1 MMRVLVA
8 TDAWH
13 PQINGVVRS
22 LEHTARE
29 AAALGAELEFL
40 SPQGFRTIPMPSYS
54 EIRLAL
60 ATPRMI
66 MRRIEAMQPDFVHIA
81 TEGPIGMLVRRACIA
96 SRRTFTTSYH
106 TKFPEYLSARAPVP
120 ERLTYAWLR
129 SFHNAGGGVM
139 VSTATLERDLEA
151 RGFKRLM
158 RWSRGVDAEL
168 FRPRPEATLNLPRPV
183 YLFVGRV
190 AVEKNIEAFLELD
203 LPGSKVVV
211 GGGPALASLKE
222 RFPKVH
228 FLGPKEGEDL
238 AQVYSACDVFCFPS
252 RTDTFGIVLLEA
264 LASGLPV
271 AAYPVTGPTDVL
283 ADATETVGILDND
296 LRTACLK
303 ALELSPAA
311 ARRFALRFTW
321 RESARQFLDN
331 VLIAHDIGPIARRYR
346 LRRRRRIASGA

>member
-1 MMRVLVA
+1 MRVLIA

-22 LEHTARE
+22 LEYTARE
-29 AAALGAELEFL
+29 AEHLGAHLEFL
-40 SPQGFRTIPMPSYS
+40 SPQEFRTLPMPSYS

-120 ERLTYAWLR
+120 ERWTYAWLR
-129 SFHNAGGGVM
+129 SFHNAAGGVM
-139 VSTATLERDLEA
+139 VSTASLERDLAA

-158 RWSRGVDAEL
+158 RWSRGVDADL
-168 FRPRPEATLNLPRPV
+168 FRPRPEATLNIPRPAF
-183 YLFVGRV
+183 LFVGRV
-190 AVEKNIEAFLELD
+190 AVEKNIEAFLDLD

-211 GGGPALASLKE
+211 GGGPALESLQA
-222 RFPKVH
+222 RYPDVH

-271 AAYPVTGPTDVL
+271 AAYPVTGPSDVL
-283 ADATETVGILDND
+283 ADATEPVGVLDED
-296 LRTACLK
+296 LRTACLR

-311 ARRFALRFTW
+311 ARRFGEHYTW

-331 VLIAHDIGPIARRYR
+331 VLVAHDIGPIARRYR
-346 LRRRRRIASGA
+346 LRLRRRVASGS

>member
-1 MMRVLVA
+1 MRILVA

-29 AAALGAELEFL
+29 AANLGAQMEFL
-40 SPQGFRTIPMPSYS
+40 TPQEFRTVPLPSYQ
-54 EIRLAL
+54 EIRLSL

-66 MRRIEAMQPDFVHIA
+66 MRRIESMQPDFVHVA

-96 SRRTFTTSYH
+96 SKRTFTTSYH

-139 VSTATLERDLEA
+139 VSTATLERELEQ

-158 RWSRGVDAEL
+158 RWSRGVDADL
-168 FRPRPEATLNLPRPV
+168 FKPRPEVDLGLPHPIFL
-183 YLFVGRV
+183 YVGRV
-190 AVEKNIEAFLELD
+190 AVEKNIEAFLSLD

-222 RFPKVH
+222 KFPETRFY
-228 FLGPKEGEDL
+228 GPKEGEAL
-238 AQVYSACDVFCFPS
+238 AEIYSGSDVFVFPS

-271 AAYPVTGPTDVL
+271 AAYPVTGPKDVL
-283 ADATETVGILDND
+283 GEATEPVGVLDED
-296 LRTACLK
+296 LRSACLH
-303 ALELSPAA
+303 ALELSPEA
-311 ARRFALRFTW
+311 ARNFAMRYTW
-321 RESARQFLDN
+321 RECARQFLDN
-331 VLIAHDIGPIARRYR
+331 VLIAHDFGPVARRFR
-346 LRRRRRIASGA
+346 LLRRTRLASLA

>member
-1 MMRVLVA
+1 MRVLVA

-22 LEHTARE
+22 LEYTARE
-29 AAALGAELEFL
+29 AEHLGAEIMFL
-40 SPQGFRTIPMPSYS
+40 TPQEFRTVPMPTYN
-54 EIRLAL
+54 EIRLSL

-81 TEGPIGMLVRRACIA
+81 TEGPIGILVRRACIA

-120 ERLTYAWLR
+120 ERWTYAWLR
-129 SFHNAGGGVM
+129 SFHNAAGGVM
-139 VSTATLERDLEA
+139 VSTATLERDLAA

-158 RWSRGVDAEL
+158 RWSRGVDADL
-168 FRPRPEATLNLPRPV
+168 FRPRPEATLNIPRPAF
-183 YLFVGRV
+183 LFVGRV
-190 AVEKNIEAFLELD
+190 AVEKNIEAFLDLD

-211 GGGPALASLKE
+211 GSGPALESL
-222 RFPKVH
+222 RARYPDVH

-238 AQVYSACDVFCFPS
+238 AQVYAACDVFCFPS

-264 LASGLPV
+264 MASGLPV
-271 AAYPVTGPTDVL
+271 AAYPVTGPLDVL
-283 ADATETVGILDND
+283 EGATEPVGVLDED

-311 ARRFALRFTW
+311 ARRFGERYTW

-346 LRRRRRIASGA
+346 LRLRRRVASGE

>member
-1 MMRVLVA
+1 MRILVA

-29 AAALGAELEFL
+29 AANLGAQMEFL
-40 SPQGFRTIPMPSYS
+40 TPQEFRTVPLPTYQ
-54 EIRLAL
+54 EIRLSL

-66 MRRIEAMQPDFVHIA
+66 MRRIEAMQPDFVHVA

-96 SRRTFTTSYH
+96 SKRTFTTSYH

-139 VSTATLERDLEA
+139 VSTATLERELDQ

-158 RWSRGVDAEL
+158 RWSRGVDADL
-168 FRPRPEATLNLPRPV
+168 FRPRPEVNLGLPGPV
-183 YLFVGRV
+183 FLYVGRV
-190 AVEKNIEAFLELD
+190 AVEKNIEAFLSLD

-222 RFPKVH
+222 RFPETR
-228 FLGPKEGEDL
+228 FYGPLEGEAL
-238 AQVYSACDVFCFPS
+238 AEVYSGSDVFVFPS

-264 LASGLPV
+264 MASGLPV
-271 AAYPVTGPTDVL
+271 AAYPVTGPKDVL
-283 ADATETVGILDND
+283 GEASEPVGVLDED

-303 ALELSPAA
+303 ALEISPRA
-311 ARRFALRFTW
+311 ARDFALRYTW
-321 RESARQFLDN
+321 RECARQFLDN
-331 VLIAHDIGPIARRYR
+331 VLIAHDFGPVARRFR
-346 LRRRRRIASGA
+346 LLRRSRLASLA

>member
-1 MMRVLVA
+1 MRVLVA

-29 AAALGAELEFL
+29 AEALGAEMMFL
-40 SPQGFRTIPMPSYS
+40 SPQGFKTVPLPTYQ

-66 MRRIEAMQPDFVHIA
+66 MRRIEAMRPDFVHVA

-96 SRRTFTTSYH
+96 SKRTFTTSYH

-139 VSTATLERDLEA
+139 VSTATLERELDA

-158 RWSRGVDAEL
+158 RWSRGVDADM
-168 FRPRPEATLNLPRPV
+168 FRPRPEVDLKLPKPIF
-183 YLFVGRV
+183 LFVGRV
-190 AVEKNIEAFLELD
+190 AVEKNIEAFLALD

-211 GGGPALASLKE
+211 GGGPALNSLRE
-222 RFPKVH
+222 RYPESH
-228 FLGPKEGEDL
+228 FLGPLEGEDL
-238 AQVYSACDVFCFPS
+238 ARVYSGSDVFVFPS

-271 AAYPVTGPTDVL
+271 AAYPVTGPKDVL
-283 ADATETVGILDND
+283 EDATEPVGVLDED
-296 LRTACLK
+296 LRNACLK
-303 ALELSPAA
+303 ALELSPVA
-311 ARRFALRFTW
+311 AREFALRHTW
-321 RESARQFLDN
+321 RECARQFLDN
-331 VLIAHDIGPIARRYR
+331 VLIAHDFGPVARRFR
-346 LRRRRRIASGA
+346 LLRRTRIVSSA

>member
-1 MMRVLVA
+1 MRILVA

-22 LEHTARE
+22 LEHTAHE
-29 AAALGAELEFL
+29 AANLGAQMEFL
-40 SPQGFRTIPMPSYS
+40 TPQEFRTVPLPTYQ
-54 EIRLAL
+54 EIRLSL

-66 MRRIEAMQPDFVHIA
+66 MRRIEAMQPDFVHVA

-96 SRRTFTTSYH
+96 SKRTFTTSYH

-139 VSTATLERDLEA
+139 VATATLERELEQ

-158 RWSRGVDAEL
+158 RWSRGVDAEM
-168 FRPRPEATLNLPRPV
+168 FRPRPEVNLGLPGPV
-183 YLFVGRV
+183 FLYVGRV
-190 AVEKNIEAFLELD
+190 AVEKNIEAFLALD
-203 LPGSKVVV
+203 LPGSKAVV

-222 RFPKVH
+222 RFPETR
-228 FLGPKEGEDL
+228 FYGPKEGEEL
-238 AQVYSACDVFCFPS
+238 AEIYAGSDVFVFPS

-264 LASGLPV
+264 MASGLPV
-271 AAYPVTGPTDVL
+271 AAYPVTGPKDVL
-283 ADATETVGILDND
+283 SEATEPVGVLDED

-303 ALELSPAA
+303 ALELSPRA
-311 ARRFALRFTW
+311 ARDFALRYTW
-321 RESARQFLDN
+321 RECARQFLDN
-331 VLIAHDIGPIARRYR
+331 VLIAHDFGPVARRFR
-346 LRRRRRIASGA
+346 LLRRSRLASLA

>member
-1 MMRVLVA
+1 MRVLVA

-29 AAALGAELEFL
+29 AAQLGAELCFL
-40 SPQGFRTIPMPSYS
+40 TPQEFRTVPLPSYG
-54 EIRLAL
+54 EIRLSL

-66 MRRIEAMQPDFVHIA
+66 MRRIEAIKPDFVHVA

-96 SRRTFTTSYH
+96 SKRTFTTSYH

-139 VSTATLERDLEA
+139 VSTATLERDLES

-158 RWSRGVDAEL
+158 RWTRGVDADL
-168 FRPRPEATLNLPRPV
+168 FRPRPDATLNLPGPV
-183 YLFVGRV
+183 FLFVGRV
-190 AVEKNIEAFLELD
+190 AVEKNIEAFLALD

-211 GGGPALASLKE
+211 GGGPALASLKVKY
-222 RFPKVH
+222 PAAH
-228 FLGPKEGEDL
+228 FLGPLEGEAL
-238 AQVYSACDVFCFPS
+238 AQVYASSHVFVFPS
-252 RTDTFGIVLLEA
+252 RTDTYGIVLLEA

-271 AAYPVTGPTDVL
+271 AAYPVTGPLDVIGP
-283 ADATETVGILDND
+283 EQGTVGILDED

-303 ALELSPAA
+303 ALELSPKA
-311 ARRFALRFTW
+311 ARDFALRHSW
-321 RESARQFLDN
+321 RECSRQFLDN

-346 LRRRRRIASGA
+346 LLRRPRILSRA

>member
-1 MMRVLVA
+1 MRILVA

-29 AAALGAELEFL
+29 AANLGAQMEFL
-40 SPQGFRTIPMPSYS
+40 TPQEFRTVPLPSYQ
-54 EIRLAL
+54 EIRLSL

-66 MRRIEAMQPDFVHIA
+66 MRRIEAMQPDFVHVA

-96 SRRTFTTSYH
+96 SKRTFTTSYH

-139 VSTATLERDLEA
+139 VSTATLERELEQ

-158 RWSRGVDAEL
+158 RWSRGVDADL
-168 FRPRPEATLNLPRPV
+168 FKPRADVDLGLPHPIFL
-183 YLFVGRV
+183 YVGRV
-190 AVEKNIEAFLELD
+190 AVEKNIEAFLSLD

-222 RFPKVH
+222 RFPETR
-228 FLGPKEGEDL
+228 FYGPKEGEAL
-238 AQVYSACDVFCFPS
+238 AEIYSGSDVFVFPS

-271 AAYPVTGPTDVL
+271 AAYPVTGPKDVL
-283 ADATETVGILDND
+283 GEATEPVGVLDED
-296 LRTACLK
+296 LRSACLR
-303 ALELSPAA
+303 ALELSPEA
-311 ARRFALRFTW
+311 ARNFAMRYTW
-321 RESARQFLDN
+321 RECARQFLDN
-331 VLIAHDIGPIARRYR
+331 VLIAHDFGPVARRFR
-346 LRRRRRIASGA
+346 LLRRTRLASLA